1 MVGGDSIEIE
11 IAGCQVH
18 VLGLKGANMGH
29 TRDFRQ
35 YELLAYIQAYYQG
48 NTELKLTPRRACKDI
63 LRDPVRGTSC
73 GCQEVYGSTGA
84 PGMGRYAA
92 SGHSASCLSSTTA
105 RHHQCVCD
113 LENPP
118 ATDPTIA
125 APEDEETPHST

>member
-1 MVGGDSIEIE
+1 M
-11 IAGCQVH
+11 
-18 VLGLKGANMGH
+18 
-29 TRDFRQ
+29 
-35 YELLAYIQAYYQG
+35 
-48 NTELKLTPRRACKDI
+48 ELKLSPRRACRDI

-73 GCQEVYGSTGA
+73 GCQEVYGSTVA

-118 ATDPTIA
+118 ATNPTIA
-125 APEDEETPHST
+125 ASSPPSERGLSAPQHLRTGERYVHSILLCSF